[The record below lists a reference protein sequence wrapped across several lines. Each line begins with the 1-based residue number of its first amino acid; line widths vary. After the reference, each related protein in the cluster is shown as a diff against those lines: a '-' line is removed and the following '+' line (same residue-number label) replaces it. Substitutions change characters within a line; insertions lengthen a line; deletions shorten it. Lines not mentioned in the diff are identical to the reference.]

1 MLDADTVEWFK
12 SNGGLKRENG
22 DRFRSLLLSKGG
34 SKDAIQLFIDF
45 KGSEPN
51 IQPLLERKGL
61 N

>member
-1 MLDADTVEWFK
+1 MEK
-12 SNGGLKRENG
+12 NKPKE
-22 DRFRSLLLSKGG
+22 SKGG

-51 IQPLLERKGL
+51 IQPLLDRKGL